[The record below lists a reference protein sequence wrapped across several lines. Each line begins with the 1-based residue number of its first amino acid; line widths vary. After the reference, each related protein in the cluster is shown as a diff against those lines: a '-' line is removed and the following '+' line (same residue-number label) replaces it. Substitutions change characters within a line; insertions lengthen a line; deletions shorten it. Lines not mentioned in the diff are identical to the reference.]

1 MVNYIAILGWTPP
14 SHHSSST
21 HQPATETQK
30 DDNNSNEKVSVSSVE
45 TNQPQEIFSLN
56 ELVEQFS
63 LEGLNKR
70 PLTVSKKL
78 QWINRKHFRRKLED
92 SEELRRLALRLRE
105 ELMRD
110 CNITKW

>member
-1 MVNYIAILGWTPP
+1 MVNFIAVLGWTPP
-14 SHHSSST
+14 SHHSSSA
-21 HQPATETQK
+21 HQPTTATQK
-30 DDNNSNEKVSVSSVE
+30 DDNSNEKASVSSVE

-78 QWINRKHFRRKLED
+78 QWINKKHFMRKLED
-92 SEELRRLALRLRE
+92 SEELRRLALRLQE
-105 ELMRD
+105 ELRRD
-110 CNITKW
+110 HNITKW